1 VWDSAAFS
9 SIFLASSFS
18 YSQSESTPT
27 HTQVTQTVGRFLPK
41 YKYEFLLIFWNFMK
55 SSEKS
60 MAVVAIPF
68 LIYPIILF
76 SLCAFFIM
84 HIRISIKKVGVL
96 KTFKSKTPWAIL
108 VCIVICG
115 SLHSQFF
122 WGESNPRSGDQLFK
136 DFILNPVPKSV
147 EILDSFDGSPDFYPD
162 ECLHFKISPAD
173 FQLFLA
179 SKSWQTAPEDRLG
192 GFQCGNSDSLWYFTF
207 TPPSFGNNV
216 ATYTFVPREKD
227 IEVMF
232 VNSQMNE
239 VYYFYHD
246 GNMP

>member
-1 VWDSAAFS
+1 
-9 SIFLASSFS
+9 
-18 YSQSESTPT
+18 
-27 HTQVTQTVGRFLPK
+27 
-41 YKYEFLLIFWNFMK
+41 
-55 SSEKS
+55 

-76 SLCAFFIM
+76 SLCAFFIL
-84 HIRISIKKVGVL
+84 HILRSIKKVGFLRTV
-96 KTFKSKTPWAIL
+96 KSKTPWVIL
-108 VCIVICG
+108 IFIVLFG
-115 SLHSQFF
+115 SLHSLFF
-122 WGESNPRSGDQLFK
+122 WGDSNPRSGDQLFK
-136 DFILNPVPKSV
+136 DFILTPVPKSV
-147 EILDSFDGSPDFYPD
+147 EVLDSFDGSPDFYPD

-173 FQLFLA
+173 FQLILA
-179 SKSWQTAPEDRLG
+179 AKNWQTSPEVSLG
-192 GFQCGNSDSLWYFTF
+192 GFQCGNFDAHWYFTF

-216 ATYTFVPREKD
+216 VTYTFIPREKD